1 MKHTLKLLTNE
12 IELLNEKL
20 KQYRKENRELLDVVG
35 SLKSENEQ
43 LKMDLFKLSNFKT
56 ENETRLTETIEVL
69 TEELN
74 NLKQHG

>member
-12 IELLNEKL
+12 IELINEKL
-20 KQYRKENRELLDVVG
+20 KRYRKENRELLETVG

-43 LKMDLFKLSNFKT
+43 LRNDLFKLSNFKT

-74 NLKQHG
+74 TVKNG